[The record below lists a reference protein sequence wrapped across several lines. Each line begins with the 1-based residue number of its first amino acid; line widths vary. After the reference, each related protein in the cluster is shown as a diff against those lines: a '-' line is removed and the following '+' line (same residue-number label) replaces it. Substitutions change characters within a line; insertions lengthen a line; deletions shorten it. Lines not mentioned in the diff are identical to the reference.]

1 MKLTIERLKKLIRE
15 QMEEM
20 SQPSDISVGKEIYL
34 APPEGAETINDM
46 QHYEI
51 YSEQQPN
58 GGMKFYINY
67 DSKGKVYLKP
77 KGSDGEFP
85 ATYIS
90 GPSDGR
96 TFTDLSGN
104 ISLGTKG
111 FSAGK
116 VKDLI

>member
-1 MKLTIERLKKLIRE
+1 MKLTIQRLKKLIRE

-20 SQPSDISVGKEIYL
+20 PQSNDIPVGKEIYL

-67 DSKGKVYLKP
+67 GNKGKVYLQHS
-77 KGSDGEFP
+77 GSGGEFP
-85 ATYIS
+85 ETYIS

-96 TFTDLSGN
+96 TFTDQSGK

-116 VKDLI
+116 IREK

>member
-1 MKLTIERLKKLIRE
+1 MKLTIQRLKKLIRE

-20 SQPSDISVGKEIYL
+20 AQSSDIPVGKEIYL

-67 DSKGKVYLKP
+67 GSKGKVYLQH
-77 KGSDGEFP
+77 KGDGEFP
-85 ATYIS
+85 ETYIS

-96 TFTDLSGN
+96 TFTDQSGK

-111 FSAGK
+111 FGAGNIK
-116 VKDLI
+116 E

>member
-1 MKLTIERLKKLIRE
+1 MKLTIKRLKKLIRE

-67 DSKGKVYLKP
+67 GNKGKVYLTP

-85 ATYIS
+85 AKYVS
-90 GPSDGR
+90 GPSDGIN
-96 TFTDLSGN
+96 FTDLSGEH
-104 ISLGTKG
+104 SLGRIG
-111 FSAGK
+111 QGAGN
-116 VKDLI
+116 IRG